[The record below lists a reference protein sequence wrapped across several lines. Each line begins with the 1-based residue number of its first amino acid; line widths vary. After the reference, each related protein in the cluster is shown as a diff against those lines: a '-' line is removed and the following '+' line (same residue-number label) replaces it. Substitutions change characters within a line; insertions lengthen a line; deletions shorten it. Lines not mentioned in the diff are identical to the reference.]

1 MSLRALWA
9 SAWFRL
15 QLQVLLSL
23 GLTRQALRCCEVRLL
38 TVPCDPHALATQA
51 QLQAD
56 DGDFASARDTLWRL
70 LQSHPGQAAAWFNLG
85 YLREGA
91 GDAAGAETAFRRAVE
106 IAPAM
111 DRAWYGL
118 AMSLIARQCWDEA
131 ESALHR
137 TNALQPLSPFGW
149 VQLARV
155 LVRRQQPDLAREV
168 IEHLQGF
175 EPRVAA
181 QLARETGLMPMTTS
195 EGGVS

>member
-1 MSLRALWA
+1 MPLKALWA

-23 GLTRQALRCCEVRLL
+23 GLTRRALRCAELRLL
-38 TVPCDPHALATQA
+38 TAPGDPHALATQA

-56 DGDFASARDTLWRL
+56 DGHLALARDTLWRL
-70 LQSHPGQAAAWFNLG
+70 LQSHPGLAAAWFNLG
-85 YLREGA
+85 YLRERS
-91 GDAAGAETAFRRAVE
+91 GDAAGAEMAFRRAVE

-118 AMSLIARQCWDEA
+118 AMSLIARQSWDEA

-155 LVRRQQPDLAREV
+155 YIRRRQPDRAQKV

-181 QLARETGLMPMTTS
+181 QLARETGLMLTTAG